1 MSDSFNGNIGSERE
15 SVLVFVSLAEEFF
28 KNGSFEEA
36 INYCKMAL
44 QQIADLKEAKLLL
57 YRCYLKL
64 NLKKDADNMKI
75 ELISENPDDK
85 EVQALFNDIKENVD
99 NDIKGNAD
107 KEEQPKK
114 ENELPAPDII
124 DIPKHEL
131 VEAVEEAEEN
141 VKSEDE
147 TSAPDTI
154 NIQKHELEEAV
165 DEAHEEISNETQK
178 IDDNEML
185 SADQTEN
192 LLDNALSEINK
203 IKGVLGSIIIE
214 ESGIIIK
221 EKTVE
226 GLDAEVASALF
237 STIFYVSEDS
247 IEKLNLGQIDRVFIE
262 IGKVRVYLFKGN
274 GYIIGIFTEEIV
286 KIGLIHVKAKQLLQ
300 NIKKVLEV

>member
-1 MSDSFNGNIGSERE
+1 MNSLEDDLSNNLGGNIGSERE

-57 YRCYLKL
+57 YKCFLKL
-64 NLKKDADNMKI
+64 GLDKDADNMKI

-85 EVQALFNDIKENVD
+85 EVQALFNDVEESIDEEKE
-99 NDIKGNAD
+99 I
-107 KEEQPKK
+107 
-114 ENELPAPDII
+114 ENEASVPDII
-124 DIPKHEL
+124 NEPKHELVKSVDEAEEKIKSEDNTQSTDIPNMPKHEL
-131 VEAVEEAEEN
+131 VEAVDKAEEEI
-141 VKSEDE
+141 KSG
-147 TSAPDTI
+147 
-154 NIQKHELEEAV
+154 
-165 DEAHEEISNETQK
+165 TQEVS
-178 IDDNEML
+178 DAEML

-226 GLDAEVASALF
+226 GLDAEIASALF

-286 KIGLIHVKAKQLLQ
+286 KIGLIHVKAKQLLR
-300 NIKKVLEV
+300 NIKKVLGV

>member
-1 MSDSFNGNIGSERE
+1 MNSLEDDLKDHFDGNIGSERE

-28 KNGSFEEA
+28 KNESFEEA
-36 INYCKMAL
+36 VNYCKMAL

-57 YRCYLKL
+57 YNCYLKL
-64 NLKKDADNMKI
+64 GLRKDADNMKI

-85 EVQALFNDIKENVD
+85 EVQALFNDIEESVNKEKLIEN
-99 NDIKGNAD
+99 GD
-107 KEEQPKK
+107 KIST
-114 ENELPAPDII
+114 PDISNM
-124 DIPKHEL
+124 P
-131 VEAVEEAEEN
+131 
-141 VKSEDE
+141 
-147 TSAPDTI
+147 
-154 NIQKHELEEAV
+154 KHELEEAV
-165 DEAHEEISNETQK
+165 DDAEEEIKSEEKTSTPDIPNIPKHELEESVEEAEEKIKSETPS
-178 IDDNEML
+178 IDNNEML
-185 SADQTEN
+185 SADQTES
-192 LLDNALSEINK
+192 LLDNALSDINT

-286 KIGLIHVKAKQLLQ
+286 KIGLIHVKARQLLR
-300 NIKKVLEV
+300 NIKKVLGV

>member
-1 MSDSFNGNIGSERE
+1 MNSLEDDLSNSFDGNIGSERE

-36 INYCKMAL
+36 INYCRMAL

-57 YRCYLKL
+57 YKCFVKL
-64 NLKKDADNMKI
+64 GLDKDADNMKI

-85 EVQALFNDIKENVD
+85 EVQALFNDVEESIDEEKQIKN
-99 NDIKGNAD
+99 
-107 KEEQPKK
+107 
-114 ENELPAPDII
+114 ENEASTPDII
-124 DIPKHEL
+124 NEPKHELVKSVDEAEEKIRSEDNTQSTDISNMPKHEL
-131 VEAVEEAEEN
+131 VEAVDKAEEEI
-141 VKSEDE
+141 KSGTQEV
-147 TSAPDTI
+147 SDTG
-154 NIQKHELEEAV
+154 
-165 DEAHEEISNETQK
+165 
-178 IDDNEML
+178 ML

-286 KIGLIHVKAKQLLQ
+286 KIGLIHVKAKQLLL
-300 NIKKVLEV
+300 NIKKVLGV

>member
-1 MSDSFNGNIGSERE
+1 M
-15 SVLVFVSLAEEFF
+15 
-28 KNGSFEEA
+28 
-36 INYCKMAL
+36 
-44 QQIADLKEAKLLL
+44 
-57 YRCYLKL
+57 
-64 NLKKDADNMKI
+64 
-75 ELISENPDDK
+75 
-85 EVQALFNDIKENVD
+85 
-99 NDIKGNAD
+99 
-107 KEEQPKK
+107 
-114 ENELPAPDII
+114 
-124 DIPKHEL
+124 PKHEL
-131 VEAVEEAEEN
+131 VEAVDKAEEKI
-141 VKSEDE
+141 KSEDN
-147 TSAPDTI
+147 TQSTDIP
-154 NIQKHELEEAV
+154 NMPKHELVEAV
-165 DEAHEEISNETQK
+165 DKAEEEIKSGTQEVS
-178 IDDNEML
+178 DAEML

-286 KIGLIHVKAKQLLQ
+286 KIGLIHVKAKQLLR
-300 NIKKVLEV
+300 NIKKVLGV